1 MNLLGPTAILL
12 EAVLSH
18 KERLR
23 AATAPMS
30 GHLRQMRQLVAEL
43 SGLPKGETSRASF
56 PGRTLLQTSAGDDGS
71 CGGSVNAS
79 QVPGAN
85 SSIASFSVPT
95 TNCSIQPITSET
107 VIMANILGA
116 VASTASAIKAIQVC
130 VCCTRIVY
138 LNFEFMLEC
147 LEKGWQGCQHPEFM
161 KGKIVNC
168 MASAHLSYS
177 HSFSSRLPKLVF
189 YRLSPASTMC
199 LMEQTR
205 STRRILLL

>member
-1 MNLLGPTAILL
+1 MDFLGPAAVLR

-30 GHLRQMRQLVAEL
+30 GYLRQTRQLVAEL
-43 SGLPKGETSRASF
+43 SGWPKGDTTTTSLPS
-56 PGRTLLQTSAGDDGS
+56 RTLLQTSAGDGS

-85 SSIASFSVPT
+85 SSIASFSAPT

-130 VCCTRIVY
+130 VLYDISMIQARG
-138 LNFEFMLEC
+138 F
-147 LEKGWQGCQHPEFM
+147 G
-161 KGKIVNC
+161 
-168 MASAHLSYS
+168 
-177 HSFSSRLPKLVF
+177 
-189 YRLSPASTMC
+189 
-199 LMEQTR
+199 
-205 STRRILLL
+205 